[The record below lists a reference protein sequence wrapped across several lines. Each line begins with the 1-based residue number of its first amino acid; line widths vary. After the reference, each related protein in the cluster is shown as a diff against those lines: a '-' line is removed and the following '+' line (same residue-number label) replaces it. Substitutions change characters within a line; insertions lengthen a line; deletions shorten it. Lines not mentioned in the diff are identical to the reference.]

1 MDKRKKGYRMK
12 NNKVEIA
19 GIVVDTKYTEKP
31 YMLEVKLNVNRRD
44 LGYVEHLKCFIADAN
59 LMKRNIKVGDY
70 LYSNDAFLSSIK
82 RLRDGRLECP
92 RCHQS
97 QDVKQGVI
105 ETCIILNDF
114 IIKKGVVLEESIGIN
129 KVFLLGK
136 IEDRIP
142 YYADRLNL
150 RFSMKCTEEQK
161 NVLLTN
167 HIKKQREINYEQ
179 MRIQCDL
186 SIVEKVCQTVRMHR
200 FVVIEGEVKQYIQSK
215 RRPFRCDCLDALQDT
230 EIKYI
235 AHRIRAKD
243 IRMVRITDD
252 GYEDWY
258 KKGAISSNLVSIF

>member
-1 MDKRKKGYRMK
+1 
-12 NNKVEIA
+12 
-19 GIVVDTKYTEKP
+19 
-31 YMLEVKLNVNRRD
+31 
-44 LGYVEHLKCFIADAN
+44 
-59 LMKRNIKVGDY
+59 MKRNIKVGDY

-150 RFSMKCTEEQK
+150 RFQ
-161 NVLLTN
+161 
-167 HIKKQREINYEQ
+167 
-179 MRIQCDL
+179 
-186 SIVEKVCQTVRMHR
+186 
-200 FVVIEGEVKQYIQSK
+200 
-215 RRPFRCDCLDALQDT
+215 
-230 EIKYI
+230 
-235 AHRIRAKD
+235 
-243 IRMVRITDD
+243 
-252 GYEDWY
+252 
-258 KKGAISSNLVSIF
+258 